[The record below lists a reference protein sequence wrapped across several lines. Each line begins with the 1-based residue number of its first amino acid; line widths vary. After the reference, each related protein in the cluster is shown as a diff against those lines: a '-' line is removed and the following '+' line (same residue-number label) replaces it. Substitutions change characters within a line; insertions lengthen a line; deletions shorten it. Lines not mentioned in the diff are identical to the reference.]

1 MTTPLG
7 LTISNMKATPY
18 QGFTVDIAKLQ
29 LTSGFYHLLG
39 ANGAGKST
47 LLDCIAGLY
56 CETYNALSIT
66 NDVYSSLSLQQLAR
80 RRAYLTQQNQAHFA
94 ITGYEMLAI
103 CFDSDKQHLKETLSH
118 HPVISGLEVASLLEK
133 PLQFLSGGERQRC
146 YLSAA
151 LLGCDEKLKP
161 EASLLLLD
169 EPFTGLD
176 IKHTLWL
183 VNYLQQISE
192 RICVLASH
200 HEVNF
205 ALKSQNPCLLMK
217 NGSLIGEFKAGR
229 DIKIAHL
236 VDCFGLDSAQIS
248 YENNAYYQISW
259 N

>member
-1 MTTPLG
+1 MTAQVSLNIAN
-7 LTISNMKATPY
+7 LNLTPY
-18 QGFTVDIAKLQ
+18 LGFSVGIANLQ
-29 LTSGFYHLLG
+29 LTPGFYHLLG

-56 CETYNALSIT
+56 CETYDALSIA

-103 CFDSDKQHLKETLSH
+103 CFDRDKEHLKKTLNH
-118 HPVISGLEVASLLEK
+118 HPVISGLEVESLLEK

-146 YLSAA
+146 YLCVA
-151 LLGCDEKLKP
+151 LLGCDELLKP

-229 DIKIAHL
+229 DIKNTHL
-236 VDCFGLDSAQIS
+236 VDCFGLNSAQIS

>member
-1 MTTPLG
+1 MVTNDYLKIRQ
-7 LTISNMKATPY
+7 LNFIPY
-18 QGFTVDIAKLQ
+18 SGFIINIDRLQ
-29 LTSGFYHLLG
+29 LRPGFYHLLG

-47 LLDCIAGLY
+47 LLDCLAGLY
-56 CETYNALSIT
+56 DETYDALTIA
-66 NDVYSSLSLQQLAR
+66 NEAYSSLSLQQLAR
-80 RRAYLTQQNQAHFA
+80 RRAYLTQQHQAHFS

-103 CFDSDKQHLKETLSH
+103 FFDSSPSYLKEQLCH
-118 HPVISGLEVASLLEK
+118 HEVVKGLEVAVLLDK

-146 YLSAA
+146 YLCAA
-151 LLGCDEKLKP
+151 LLSCDESIRP
-161 EASLLLLD
+161 ETQLLLLD

-183 VNYLQQISE
+183 VDYLQKISE
-192 RICVLASH
+192 QICVLSSH

-236 VDCFGLDSAQIS
+236 VDCFGLNSTQIS

>member
-1 MTTPLG
+1 MTAP
-7 LTISNMKATPY
+7 ISLSINDLLLNPFN
-18 QGFTVDIAKLQ
+18 GFTVKVSELS
-29 LTSGFYHLLG
+29 LSPGFYHLLG

-56 CETYNALSIT
+56 SEVYGAIT
-66 NDVYSSLSLQQLAR
+66 ISGSGYSSLSLQQLAHK
-80 RRAYLTQQNQAHFA
+80 RAYLTQQNQAHFS

-103 CFDSDKQHLKETLSH
+103 CFDSEIESLKVLLENNA
-118 HPVISGLEVASLLEK
+118 VVGGLEVADLLEK

-146 YLSAA
+146 YLTAT

-161 EASLLLLD
+161 QANLLLLD

-183 VNYLQQISE
+183 IDYLEHISS
-192 RICVLASH
+192 RICVLSSH

-217 NGSLIGEFKAGR
+217 KGSLIGEFKAGR
-229 DIKIAHL
+229 DIKISNL
-236 VDCFGLDSAQIS
+236 VDCFGLNSSQIS